1 MAPARSSP
9 RKRGDGVIDVSVVVV
24 TWNTRDLALD
34 CLASVT
40 AALAPAIRAEIL
52 VVDNGSSD
60 GTVGA
65 VRERFPAARVIALP
79 ANAGFA
85 AGANAGLRESG
96 GRHVLL
102 LNSDAR
108 LLPDTLERCLRFLD
122 ENPDVGVV
130 GPQLLHPD
138 GRRQNSIHN
147 FPIVA
152 TELLPKALFQFL
164 FRRRFPSRRWVGE
177 KPLDVEA
184 VNGAAM
190 FARAAAV
197 RDVGPLP
204 EDYFFFLEETEW
216 CRRARSAG
224 WRVVHLPSAFAIHL
238 SGASSKRRDPALT
251 RIEYHR
257 SLYHFF
263 RVNRGTGWMAAVLSL
278 RLLKCL
284 FYVVALAPPAVLGG
298 RAIDRWKVHR
308 DVLAWHLRGCPRSV
322 GLANAPGSGRA
333 RQSAVSSG

>member
-1 MAPARSSP
+1 
-9 RKRGDGVIDVSVVVV
+9 VIDLSVIVV
-24 TWNTRDLALD
+24 TWNTRELVLE
-34 CLASVT
+34 CLASLTT
-40 AALAPAIRAEIL
+40 ALSPAIRAEIL
-52 VVDNGSSD
+52 VVDNGSCD
-60 GTVGA
+60 GTQGA
-65 VRERFPAARVIALP
+65 VREHFTAARVIALP
-79 ANAGFA
+79 ANVGFA
-85 AGANAGLRESG
+85 AGANAGLRASS

-108 LLPDTLERCLRFLD
+108 VLPDTLERCVRFLD
-122 ENPDVGVV
+122 ENRDVGVV

-164 FRRRFPSRRWVGE
+164 FRRRFPSRRWIGE
-177 KPLDVEA
+177 EPVDVEA
-184 VNGAAM
+184 VTGAAI
-190 FARAAAV
+190 FARAAVV

-204 EDYFFFLEETEW
+204 EDYFLFLEETEW
-216 CRRARSAG
+216 CRRARAAG

-263 RVNRGTGWMAAVLSL
+263 RVNRGIGWMAAVLSL
-278 RLLKCL
+278 RLLKSL
-284 FYVVALAPPAVLGG
+284 FYVVALAPAAVLGDRG
-298 RAIDRWKVHR
+298 RERWKVHR

-322 GLANAPGSGRA
+322 GLAHASGSGRA
-333 RQSAVSSG
+333 RRSAVPSG

>member
-1 MAPARSSP
+1 M
-9 RKRGDGVIDVSVVVV
+9 IDVSVVVV
-24 TWNTRDLALD
+24 TWNTRELTLD

-40 AALAPAIRAEIL
+40 AALAPPTTTEIL

-60 GTVGA
+60 GTA
-65 VRERFPAARVIALP
+65 EAIRERFPTARVIALP
-79 ANAGFA
+79 ANVGFA
-85 AGANAGLRESG
+85 AGCNAGLRAIR

-108 LLPDTLERCLRFLD
+108 VMPGTLERCVRFLD
-122 ENPDVGVV
+122 QHPEVGIV

-152 TELLPKALFQFL
+152 TELLPKALFEAL

-177 KPLDVEA
+177 EPLDVEA
-184 VNGAAM
+184 VTGAAM

-204 EDYFFFLEETEW
+204 EEYFFFLEETEW
-216 CRRARSAG
+216 CRRARKAG
-224 WRVVHLPSAFAIHL
+224 WRVVHLPTAFAIHL

-263 RVNRGTGWMAAVLSL
+263 RVNRGTGWMATVLSL
-278 RLLKCL
+278 RLLKSL
-284 FYVVALAPPAVLGG
+284 FYVVTRAPLALLGG
-298 RAIDRWKVHR
+298 RGLARWAVHR
-308 DVLAWHLRGCPRSV
+308 DVLVWHLQGCPRAV
-322 GLANAPGSGRA
+322 GLAGAGAVERGR
-333 RQSAVSSG
+333 RSAVPSG

>member
-1 MAPARSSP
+1 MDLHHLVARPDEKCGLS
-9 RKRGDGVIDVSVVVV
+9 VIVV
-24 TWNTRDLALD
+24 TWNTRELVLD

-40 AALAPAIRAEIL
+40 AASAPLTGTEIV

-60 GTVGA
+60 GTEEA
-65 VRERFPAARVIALP
+65 IRERFPTARVIALP
-79 ANAGFA
+79 ANVGFA
-85 AGANAGLRESG
+85 AGCNAGLREIC

-108 LLPDTLERCLRFLD
+108 VMPGTLEGCVRFLD
-122 ENPDVGVV
+122 RHPDVGIV

-147 FPIVA
+147 LPIVA
-152 TELLPKALFQFL
+152 TELLPKAVFQVL

-177 KPLDVEA
+177 EPLDVEA
-184 VNGAAM
+184 VTGAVI
-190 FARAAAV
+190 FARAEAV

-216 CRRARSAG
+216 CRRARAAG
-224 WRVVHLPSAFAIHL
+224 WRVVHLPTTFAIHL

-263 RVNRGTGWMAAVLSL
+263 RVNRGTGWMAIVLSL
-278 RLLKCL
+278 RLLKSL
-284 FYVVALAPPAVLGG
+284 FYVVALAPPALFGG
-298 RAIDRWKVHR
+298 RGLARWKVRR
-308 DVLAWHLRGCPRSV
+308 DVLVWHLRGCPRAV
-322 GLANAPGSGRA
+322 GLADAGAAGRM
-333 RQSAVSSG
+333 RQSPVPSG

>member
-1 MAPARSSP
+1 MDLS
-9 RKRGDGVIDVSVVVV
+9 VIVV
-24 TWNTRDLALD
+24 TWNTRELVLD

-40 AALAPAIRAEIL
+40 AALAPPIRAEIL

-60 GTVGA
+60 GTEEA
-65 VRERFPAARVIALP
+65 IRERFPTARVIALP
-79 ANAGFA
+79 ANVGFA
-85 AGANAGLRESG
+85 AGCNAGLRAIS

-108 LLPDTLERCLRFLD
+108 VMPDTLECCVRFLD
-122 ENPDVGVV
+122 QHPDVGVV

-152 TELLPKALFQFL
+152 TELLPKALFQVL
-164 FRRRFPSRRWVGE
+164 FRRRFPSRRWVGDE
-177 KPLDVEA
+177 PLDVEA
-184 VNGAAM
+184 VTGAAI

-216 CRRARSAG
+216 CRRAREAG

-238 SGASSKRRDPALT
+238 SGASSKRRNPALT

-278 RLLKCL
+278 RLLKSL
-284 FYVVALAPPAVLGG
+284 FYVVTLAPPAVFGG
-298 RAIDRWKVHR
+298 RGLARWKVHR
-308 DVLAWHLRGCPRSV
+308 DVLAWHFRGCPRAV
-322 GLANAPGSGRA
+322 GLANAGAAGRVG
-333 RQSAVSSG
+333 RSAVPSG